1 MDRLRAKLV
10 PVAVHAS
17 TGAAGKGGRVKRKK
31 APAAVAAVVDADQQQ
46 QGDSAD
52 AAEGREMD
60 VITVG
65 AADETPETW
74 ARLLAGLAEICTGI
88 GMALQSELCKYLN
101 SQFRPTGWHR
111 GLWLAL
117 RPFDLAVGVPQGPC
131 CTRPVARALPC

>member
-1 MDRLRAKLV
+1 
-10 PVAVHAS
+10 VHAS

-111 GLWLAL
+111 GLHYDHSTWLWASRRGRAAL
-117 RPFDLAVGVPQGPC
+117 SPLRAHCLARHEC
-131 CTRPVARALPC
+131 